1 LAVGYRKT
9 AAAGLLA
16 AVSLLAP
23 CIVAAQAQPGNGYY
37 FGGSI
42 GQMDVGG
49 DCVPGFA
56 CDTHKDTSWKIFA
69 GYTFNRNFA
78 LELTYGDWGEISVST
93 SALGIPFNV
102 TGEIWSFGAAVL
114 GMLPLGGER
123 FALLGKLGVVY
134 TEQKFTSS
142 LPGVPGGAEDGNE
155 LHFGFGA
162 LFHITPAL
170 AVRGEWERLEDS
182 EVDIMSV
189 GIQYRF

>member
-1 LAVGYRKT
+1 MVAVGYRT

-23 CIVAAQAQPGNGYY
+23 CIVAAQAQPGSGYY
-37 FGGSI
+37 FGGST
-42 GQMDVGG
+42 GQMDADG

-56 CDTHKDTSWKIFA
+56 CDTKDTSWKIFA
-69 GYTFNRNFA
+69 GYTFNPNFA
-78 LELTYGDWGEISVST
+78 LELTYGDWGQISVST
-93 SALGIPFNV
+93 SALGTPFNV

-123 FALLGKLGVVY
+123 FALFGKLGVVY

-142 LPGVPGGAEDGNE
+142 LPGVPGRTEDGNE